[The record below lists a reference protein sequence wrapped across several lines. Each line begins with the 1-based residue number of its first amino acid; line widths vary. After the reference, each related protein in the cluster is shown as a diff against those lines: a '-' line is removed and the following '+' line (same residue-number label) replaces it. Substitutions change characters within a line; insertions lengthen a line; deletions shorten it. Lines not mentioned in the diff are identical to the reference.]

1 MSSTARTVRA
11 LAALAALMGVVF
23 GLLVCG
29 AGTGSTAVAGPVAG
43 ASEAVHADAAAAG
56 AAEAGAAVAGAAE
69 AGAGRVPGC
78 GEGHTADGA
87 ARPATPPRP
96 NGFGELLPTLAGERA
111 AGGFCGADQVIREL
125 LPGPEPP
132 ELVPPSP
139 VELSIL
145 RV

>member
-29 AGTGSTAVAGPVAG
+29 AGTASASAGPAVGPAGPAVGPAG
-43 ASEAVHADAAAAG
+43 APAVPGGSEAAVPAD
-56 AAEAGAAVAGAAE
+56 

-78 GEGHTADGA
+78 GEGHTTDGA

>member
-1 MSSTARTVRA
+1 MSRTVRA
-11 LAALAALMGVVF
+11 FAALAALVGVVL
-23 GLLVCG
+23 GMLGCG
-29 AGTGSTAVAGPVAG
+29 AGTAVASLPEAAAPVA
-43 ASEAVHADAAAAG
+43 AG
-56 AAEAGAAVAGAAE
+56 SVT
-69 AGAGRVPGC
+69 PGC
-78 GEGHTADGA
+78 GQGHAVDGA

-111 AGGFCGADQVIREL
+111 AGGVCGADQVIREL

>member
-1 MSSTARTVRA
+1 MSRTLRA
-11 LAALAALMGVVF
+11 PAAFAAVVGVLL

-29 AGTGSTAVAGPVAG
+29 TTPAVGSPAVASTAVVVDAG
-43 ASEAVHADAAAAG
+43 APS
-56 AAEAGAAVAGAAE
+56 
-69 AGAGRVPGC
+69 PGC
-78 GEGHTADGA
+78 DQGHAADGA

-96 NGFGELLPTLAGERA
+96 NGFGELLPVLAAERPA
-111 AGGFCGADQVIREL
+111 DGAWGGDQDIRDL

-139 VELSIL
+139 MELSIL

>member
-11 LAALAALMGVVF
+11 LAALAALLAVVLGVL
-23 GLLVCG
+23 GCG
-29 AGTGSTAVAGPVAG
+29 GARTAVAAESSPAAVVTVAG
-43 ASEAVHADAAAAG
+43 SASQ
-56 AAEAGAAVAGAAE
+56 
-69 AGAGRVPGC
+69 GC
-78 GEGHTADGA
+78 GQSHAVDGA
-87 ARPATPPRP
+87 TRPATPPRP
-96 NGFGELLPTLAGERA
+96 SGFGELLPTLAAERTT
-111 AGGFCGADQVIREL
+111 GAEAWGCDQAIRAL

>member
-1 MSSTARTVRA
+1 MSRTLRA
-11 LAALAALMGVVF
+11 PAAFAAVVGVLL

-29 AGTGSTAVAGPVAG
+29 TTPAVASSVVASAGAPSTAVVVDAG
-43 ASEAVHADAAAAG
+43 APS
-56 AAEAGAAVAGAAE
+56 
-69 AGAGRVPGC
+69 PGC
-78 GEGHTADGA
+78 DQGHTSDGA

-96 NGFGELLPTLAGERA
+96 NGFGELLPVLAAERPA
-111 AGGFCGADQVIREL
+111 EGAFGGDQDIRDL

-139 VELSIL
+139 MELSIL

>member
-1 MSSTARTVRA
+1 MSRTARA
-11 LAALAALMGVVF
+11 LAALAALV
-23 GLLVCG
+23 GLVLGALVCG
-29 AGTGSTAVAGPVAG
+29 AGPAAAVTAPTAAAPADVARPAAPTPARPAAEVTDAQVMTAGGG
-43 ASEAVHADAAAAG
+43 AS
-56 AAEAGAAVAGAAE
+56 
-69 AGAGRVPGC
+69 PGC
-78 GEGHTADGA
+78 GERHDADGA

-96 NGFGELLPTLAGERA
+96 AGFGELLPQLAGARA
-111 AGGFCGADQVIREL
+111 ADGGWGADQVGRDL

>member
-1 MSSTARTVRA
+1 MSRTARA
-11 LAALAALMGVVF
+11 LAALAALVSVVLGV
-23 GLLVCG
+23 LVCG
-29 AGTGSTAVAGPVAG
+29 AGTAVAAPP
-43 ASEAVHADAAAAG
+43 ASEAVVAVVGSGDA
-56 AAEAGAAVAGAAE
+56 
-69 AGAGRVPGC
+69 PGC
-78 GEGHTADGA
+78 GQSHAVDGA

-96 NGFGELLPTLAGERA
+96 NGFGELLPTLAAERT
-111 AGGFCGADQVIREL
+111 AGAGSWGCDQAIRAL

>member
-1 MSSTARTVRA
+1 MSRTLRA
-11 LAALAALMGVVF
+11 SAAFAAVVGVLL

-29 AGTGSTAVAGPVAG
+29 TAAAPASTTVVVDAG
-43 ASEAVHADAAAAG
+43 APS
-56 AAEAGAAVAGAAE
+56 
-69 AGAGRVPGC
+69 PGC
-78 GEGHTADGA
+78 GQGHADGA

-96 NGFGELLPTLAGERA
+96 NGFGELLPVLAAERPA
-111 AGGFCGADQVIREL
+111 DGAWAGGQDIRDL

-139 VELSIL
+139 MDLSIL

>member
-29 AGTGSTAVAGPVAG
+29 AGTASASAGPVAG
-43 ASEAVHADAAAAG
+43 ASEAALADAAAAG
-56 AAEAGAAVAGAAE
+56 AVEAGAAVAGAAE

-111 AGGFCGADQVIREL
+111 AGGLCGADQVIREL